1 MNMRANETELL
12 KFKIEMW
19 NKVKHVYL
27 FSPKGNDYATQLRV
41 PLRLRGHTSQPI
53 VLAIDQLII
62 Q

>member
-27 FSPKGNDYATQLRV
+27 FSPKGNDHTTQLRI
-41 PLRLRGHTSQPI
+41 PLRLLSQTKQSI
-53 VLAIDQLII
+53 VLTIDQLNNP
-62 Q
+62 